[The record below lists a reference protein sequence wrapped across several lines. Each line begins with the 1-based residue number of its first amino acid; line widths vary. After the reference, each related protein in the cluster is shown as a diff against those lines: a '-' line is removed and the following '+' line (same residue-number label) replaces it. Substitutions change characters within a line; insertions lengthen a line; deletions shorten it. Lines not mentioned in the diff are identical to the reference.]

1 MSFGSIFAAVTTFVA
16 LVTMVMMGHQ
26 LKAQQVFTT
35 YLLMDASRTALTTN
49 FVEAVFFCSQ
59 SLTSLRRIQHFLL
72 SETETDESERAQIE
86 VRDVEEIE
94 KTAKPPTIPSA
105 MVTKVRKNTIH
116 IFSGIKETPSLSF
129 IKVTCFHNSTP
140 LLEDVSFDIC
150 GSQLISVTGPV
161 GSGKTSIF
169 NAIIGK
175 LSGIEG
181 EIRVKGRLAYVP
193 QEAWIFS
200 GSIRENI
207 VFGEEFNEER
217 YSQIIEACGLK
228 KDLELF
234 IDGDLTL
241 VGERGITLSGG
252 QRSRVSL
259 ARAVYFNADI
269 YLLDD
274 PLRTLDANVSAH
286 VFDKCICGLLSR
298 QLRLLV
304 THRVEHLAKSDRI
317 VVMKDGRAV
326 TKGSYVELLATD
338 GYIAYLASLAQERNG
353 KDTARKAEEG
363 N

>member
-1 MSFGSIFAAVTTFVA
+1 MTTFVA
-16 LVTMVMMGHQ
+16 LVTMVLMGHH
-26 LKAQQVFTT
+26 LKAQEVFTT
-35 YLLMDASRTALTTN
+35 YLLMTASRSALTTN
-49 FVEAVFFCSQ
+49 FVEAVFSCSQ

-72 SETETDESERAQIE
+72 IDVETNDSKRAQIE
-86 VRDVEEIE
+86 VRDDEKIE
-94 KTAKPPTIPSA
+94 KTSKQLAIPSK
-105 MVTKVRKNTIH
+105 MVVKERKLTID
-116 IFSGIKETPSLSF
+116 IFAGKKETPSLSF
-129 IKVTCFHNSTP
+129 VNVTCFHNSTP
-140 LLEDVSFDIC
+140 LLENASFDTC

-161 GSGKTSIF
+161 GSGKTAIF
-169 NAIIGK
+169 NAIIGE

-193 QEAWIFS
+193 QEAWMFS

-207 VFGEEFNEER
+207 VFGEEFDEER
-217 YSQIIEACGLK
+217 YFQIIEACGLK

-259 ARAVYFNADI
+259 ARAVYSNADI

-274 PLRTLDANVSAH
+274 PLRALDANVSAH

-304 THRVEHLAKSDRI
+304 THKVDHLAKSDRI
-317 VVMKDGRAV
+317 LVMKDGRAV
-326 TKGSYVELLATD
+326 TKGSYIELLATD

-353 KDTARKAEEG
+353 KDTARKAAEG